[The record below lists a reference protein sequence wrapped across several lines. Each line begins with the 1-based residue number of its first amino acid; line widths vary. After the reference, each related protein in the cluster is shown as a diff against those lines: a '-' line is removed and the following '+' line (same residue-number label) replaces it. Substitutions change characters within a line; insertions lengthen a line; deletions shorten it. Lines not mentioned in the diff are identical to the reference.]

1 MRKIVQNKAL
11 LRLVRPIKG
20 AAMVEYIVLLAL
32 ISIVVL
38 FSLPA
43 YRTIITE
50 KFDDVTV
57 ELSDSGIPGGGGPGG
72 GDGPT
77 GPSGPEI
84 IITDWGRII
93 DGQPCP
99 DAASSMN
106 WAYDPYNH
114 YYVVP
119 GTATPHPS
127 LGMWVGRHVTA
138 FDGPPEHTSK
148 IYPNGGWDEYN
159 YWGNYIG
166 ITLFIWDTWDWTGK
180 IYFDDIQG
188 TPHSSCTTI
197 TYPDP
202 NGGADPGM
210 YAGYYP
216 PTNGGTFLEGTPGG
230 DTLNMNDGNGP
241 YVGVYAR
248 GWPDEITDTVG
259 GEVIIGGGDDERF
272 SSRGGADTYLWAP
285 GDGSDVYRPL
295 NSGPGTD
302 RIVLRGVTRPQ
313 VGMSISGSNLI
324 LSMPTGERMTVELQ
338 SGSNSDNWVEE
349 IVFDD
354 GAFDPQD
361 FYDGRVASQKSS
373 GSIEGTNRP
382 EAYRHTASL
391 DGSYSILEST
401 GDGNGDTL
409 RFTETNYPDA
419 SFDYADGGR
428 DLTVTLPDGDVV
440 TITDY
445 FSNSSRRVALTFAD
459 GQSPTFADIKNA
471 ADRSARARGM
481 VYGTDGNDAYV
492 HEMAVHGSYRIA
504 QDPGGT
510 DSLTFVDAALADAT
524 FVRTGDF
531 DMEVRLTDG
540 DVITLTYI
548 LHRDDDHKIES
559 FVFTDVTLTE
569 AEIRDKMIEDGKSTG
584 AVRGTDDQ
592 EFYEHTVANDG
603 SYTIYDYRYQ
613 YYNSGN
619 DRLTF
624 TDAAIADASFSR
636 VGDDLQIEVG
646 GDRITIIDMWERGV
660 QEDIEEIAFTDGM
673 LNLQQIRD
681 KMVADMKST
690 GAVLGTDDA
699 ENYFHSV
706 ADDGSY
712 TIYDYRYQY
721 HNAGDDVLTF
731 TDAAAGEAVFSRVGD
746 DLRIEVGGDT
756 ITIIDMME
764 RSSTQDIERI
774 VFTNGSLNMQQIR
787 DKMVADM
794 KPSGA
799 VVGTDD
805 AENYFHSV
813 AQDGNYTVYDYRYQY
828 HNAGNDVFTVTDAS
842 SISARFINIGGDDL
856 ELRVGGD
863 TITFLDVLHRSST
876 MDIERF
882 VFTDRS
888 LTEREMR
895 DKMVSDMKSTGA
907 VVGSQLAETFVH
919 RPGDGSY
926 TLTDTQYSYDAQTDI
941 LHMPDNMA
949 SSVNATRSGNNLILS
964 AGGETIT
971 IIDQFRHTN
980 YGVDQIRFADTTWD
994 RGAMSIATE

>member
-1 MRKIVQNKAL
+1 
-11 LRLVRPIKG
+11 
-20 AAMVEYIVLLAL
+20 MVEYIVLMAL
-32 ISIVVL
+32 ISIVVM
-38 FSLPA
+38 FSLPT
-43 YRTIITE
+43 YRTMITE
-50 KFDDVTV
+50 RFDEVTV
-57 ELSDSGIPGGGGPGG
+57 ELSGGGTPGGGPDG
-72 GDGPT
+72 GDGGPT
-77 GPSGPEI
+77 GPSGPDI
-84 IITDWGRII
+84 LITDWGRVI

-99 DAASSMN
+99 DIN
-106 WAYDPYNH
+106 WSYDPYND
-114 YYVVP
+114 YYIVP

-127 LGMWVGRHVTA
+127 LSMFIGGRVTS
-138 FDGPPEHTSK
+138 FDGPPDHTSR
-148 IYPNGGWDEYN
+148 IYTNTGWEEWN
-159 YWGNYIG
+159 YWGDYIG
-166 ITLFIWDTWDWTGK
+166 ITFFIWDTWDWTGK
-180 IYFDDIQG
+180 IY
-188 TPHSSCTTI
+188 TPHIANPPHPSCMNV

-202 NGGADPGM
+202 NQGAPAGA

-216 PTNGGTFLEGTPGG
+216 SPSGGTFLEGTPGG
-230 DTLNMNDGNGP
+230 DSLNMNEGGP

-248 GWPDEITDTVG
+248 GWPDEITDTTG
-259 GEVIIGGGDDERF
+259 SEVIIGGGDNEVF
-272 SSRGGADTYLWAP
+272 HSRGGADTYLWAP

-295 NSGPGTD
+295 NSTPGTD

-313 VGMSISGSNLI
+313 VGMSVSSNNLV
-324 LSMPTGERMTVELQ
+324 LAMPTGERMTVELQ
-338 SGSNSDNWVEE
+338 SDSNSDYWVEE

-354 GAFDPQD
+354 GALDPQD

-382 EAYRHTASL
+382 ENYRHTASV

-401 GDGNGDTL
+401 GTADGDTL

-419 SFDYADGGR
+419 TFDFADGGR

-440 TITDY
+440 TIIDY

-459 GQSPTFADIKNA
+459 GQSPTFADIKDA
-471 ADRSARARGM
+471 ADRSARDRGM
-481 VYGTDGNDAYV
+481 VYGTDGNDAYI
-492 HEMAVHGSYRIA
+492 HEMATHGSYRIA

-524 FVRTGDF
+524 FIRSGDF

-548 LHRDDDHKIES
+548 LNRDDDHKIES
-559 FVFTDVTLTE
+559 FIFTDTTLTE
-569 AEIRDKMIEDGKSTG
+569 AQIRDKMIEDGKSTG
-584 AVRGTDDQ
+584 AVKGTDDQ
-592 EFYEHTVANDG
+592 EFYEHSVASDG
-603 SYTIYDYRYQ
+603 SYTIHDYRYQ
-613 YYNSGN
+613 YYSSGN

-624 TDAAIADASFSR
+624 TDAAIADAAFSR
-636 VGDDLQIEVG
+636 VGDDLRIEVG
-646 GDRITIIDMWERGV
+646 GDTITIIDMWERGV
-660 QEDIEEIAFTDGM
+660 EEDIEEIAFTDGM
-673 LNLQQIRD
+673 LNMQQIRD
-681 KMVADMKST
+681 KMVSDMKST
-690 GAVLGTDDA
+690 GTVLGTDDK

-731 TDAAAGEAVFSRVGD
+731 TDAASGDAVFSRVGD
-746 DLRIEVGGDT
+746 DLRIEAGGDT

-764 RSSTQDIERI
+764 RSATQDVEQI
-774 VFTNGSLNMQQIR
+774 VFTDVALNMQQIR

-799 VVGTDD
+799 VIGTDD

-813 AQDGNYTVYDYRYQY
+813 AQDGSYTVHDYRYQY
-828 HNAGNDVFTVTDAS
+828 HNAGNDVFNVTDAS
-842 SISARFINIGGDDL
+842 SISARFINIGGNDL

-863 TITFLDVLHRSST
+863 TITFIDVLHRSST

-882 VFTDRS
+882 VFNDRS

-907 VVGSQLAETFVH
+907 VVGTELAETFVH

-926 TLTDTQYSYDAQTDI
+926 SLSDSQYSYDAQTDI
-941 LHMPDNMA
+941 LHMPEHMV
-949 SSVNATRSGNNLILS
+949 SSVVATRSGNNLVLS
-964 AGGETIT
+964 AGGDTIT